1 MYNAEVKKSF
11 LNTIVNENSYKTYV
25 TVFNKIE
32 EMESTFGK
40 DICEMSVDEI
50 MVVLDLNTGTRFT
63 NGIQMISIL
72 KNYVDWCIQ
81 NGKIVGENNFEK
93 IDYKEIDQSM
103 SMKTSY
109 LKDEQEFEDICAVI
123 FKKDAYYCEGVQ
135 IPRELALRLCFY
147 AEMDTKEIVLIKKEQ
162 VDFEN
167 KVILSPVYLGIKYP
181 VDDKILKLCRFCIDM
196 KVVENQRGFDEP
208 VCDNKYLFRSRRCS
222 LRYGK
227 TEDTPMNSMFITR
240 LITQLS
246 RDYYESTD
254 MYKEITQKKL
264 ADSHKFIR
272 IHNSGN
278 PEMYIKTVIKDEI
291 IARKP
296 DINKKSLNNQIFKL
310 EKLYK
315 SWVKALF

>member
-11 LNTIVNENSYKTYV
+11 LNTIVNENSYKTCV

-72 KNYVDWCIQ
+72 KSYVDWCIQ

-123 FKKDAYYCEGVQ
+123 FKKDAFYIEGVQ

-147 AEMDTKEIVLIKKEQ
+147 AEMDTKEIVLIEKEQ

-167 KVILSPVYLGIKYP
+167 KVILSPVYPGVKHP

-196 KVVENQRGFDEP
+196 KVVENQKGFDEP
-208 VCDNKYLFRSRRCS
+208 ICDNKYLFRSRTCS

-227 TEDTPMNSMFITR
+227 TEDMPMNSLFITR
-240 LITQLS
+240 FISQLS
-246 RDYYESTD
+246 KDYYEATD
-254 MYKEITQKKL
+254 MYKDITQKKL
-264 ADSHKFIR
+264 ADSHRFIR
-272 IHNSGN
+272 IHNSDN
-278 PEMYIKTVIKDEI
+278 PEIYIKTVIKDEI
-291 IARKP
+291 IAEKP
-296 DINKKSLNNQIFKL
+296 DINKRNLNNQIFKL

>member
-11 LNTIVNENSYKTYV
+11 LNTIVNENSYKTCV

-72 KNYVDWCIQ
+72 KSYVDWCIQ

-103 SMKTSY
+103 SMKNSY

-123 FKKDAYYCEGVQ
+123 FKKDAYYYEGVQ

-147 AEMDTKEIVLIKKEQ
+147 AEMDTKEIVLIEKEQ

-167 KVILSPVYLGIKYP
+167 KVILSPVYPGVKYP

-196 KVVENQRGFDEP
+196 KVVENQKGFDEP
-208 VCDNKYLFRSRRCS
+208 ICDNKYLFRSRRCS

-227 TEDTPMNSMFITR
+227 TEDTPMNPLFITR
-240 LITQLS
+240 FISQLS
-246 RDYYESTD
+246 KDYYESTD

-264 ADSHKFIR
+264 ADSHRFIR
-272 IHNSGN
+272 IHNSDN
-278 PEMYIKTVIKDEI
+278 PEMYIRTVIKDEI
-291 IARKP
+291 IAQKP
-296 DINKKSLNNQIFKL
+296 NINKRALNNQIFKV

>member
-11 LNTIVNENSYKTYV
+11 LNTIVNENSYKTCM
-25 TVFNKIE
+25 TIFNKIE

-50 MVVLDLNTGTRFT
+50 MTVLDLNTGTRFT
-63 NGIQMISIL
+63 NGIQMISML
-72 KNYVDWCIQ
+72 KSYVDWCIQ

-103 SMKTSY
+103 NMKASY

-123 FKKDAYYCEGVQ
+123 FKRDAYYIEGAQ

-147 AEMDTKEIVLIKKEQ
+147 AEMDTKEIVLIEKEH

-167 KVILSPVYLGIKYP
+167 KVILNPIHHGIKHP
-181 VDDKILKLCRFCIDM
+181 VDDKILELCRFCIDM
-196 KVVENQRGFDEP
+196 KVVESRKGFDEP
-208 VCDNKYLFRSRRCS
+208 VCDNKYLFRSRKCS

-264 ADSHKFIR
+264 ADSHRFIR

-291 IARKP
+291 IAQKP
-296 DINKKSLNNQIFKL
+296 NISKRNLDNQIFKL